1 MIIEC
6 RSCHARFR
14 LDETKIRGK
23 GARVK
28 CRRCGDSI
36 IVLKEGGPD
45 APSLQSPPAPP
56 PGNLIPFPVPARGP
70 GPAEGEPP
78 APGPAEAFAAEEGAP
93 LSREI
98 PEEKDEVD
106 LAFERILAAAEES
119 PAPEPPP
126 PPAAEEP
133 GPLPEE
139 PASLSVLPET
149 PEPPPS
155 FRGEETFLLSDS
167 ENLDFL
173 KEGPAAAP
181 SSDISPHLSETPV
194 DQDAASLRTP
204 SPAEVPATEEPAAA
218 AVVPEEISIERN
230 ETPPACVAE
239 PAAPTLR
246 EEPPPASTAGPRFP
260 EREEPAPS
268 RRGVSPALI
277 AGAGLALLLLAGVGY
292 FGFTPSGRRTIES
305 VVPGAA
311 GIWGG
316 KTDAKA
322 GPQYDVRNVIGYYET
337 GSEGKRILVI
347 KGQVTNL
354 SAKEKSGIRIAA
366 AILDSAD
373 KPLAEQ
379 MVYAG
384 NTISGE
390 MLRKAGRE
398 TIRKVLANRFGD
410 QLTNMNV
417 GPGKSLPFMVVF
429 FDAPESIDSYRL
441 EARDDQ

>member
-6 RSCHARFR
+6 RTCHARFR
-14 LDETKIRGK
+14 LDETRIRGK

-28 CRRCGDSI
+28 CRRCGDHI
-36 IVLKEGGPD
+36 IVLREGGPG
-45 APSLQSPPAPP
+45 APSIPGPSAPS

-78 APGPAEAFAAEEGAP
+78 ASGPAEAFATGRGAR

-98 PEEKDEVD
+98 PGEKDDLD
-106 LAFERILAAAEES
+106 LAFERILAPTEES
-119 PAPEPPP
+119 PAPETPP

-133 GPLPEE
+133 GAL
-139 PASLSVLPET
+139 

-155 FRGEETFLLSDS
+155 FRGEEGFLLSES
-167 ENLDFL
+167 ETLDFL

-181 SSDISPHLSETPV
+181 SSDISLHLSETPI
-194 DQDAASLRTP
+194 DRDAASLRP
-204 SPAEVPATEEPAAA
+204 SFPAEVPGTEEPAAA
-218 AVVPEEISIERN
+218 AAVPEEIPIERN
-230 ETPPACVAE
+230 ETPPAYVEE

-246 EEPPPASTAGPRFP
+246 EEPPPAPTAEPRIH

-268 RRGVSPALI
+268 RGASPALI
-277 AGAGLALLLLAGVGY
+277 AGAGLAVLLLAGVGY
-292 FGFTPSGRRTIES
+292 FGFTPSGRQTIES

-316 KTDAKA
+316 KTAAKA
-322 GPQYDVRNVIGYYET
+322 GPPYDVRNVIGYYET
-337 GSEGKRILVI
+337 GADGKRILVI

-354 SAKEKSGIRIAA
+354 SAREKSGIRIAA

-398 TIRKVLANRFGD
+398 TIRKELANRFGE

-417 GPGKSLPFMVVF
+417 GQGKSLPFMVVF